1 MASNTPYLVREQPP
15 KALIYLL
22 LVAGLV
28 AITYAIIAQ
37 KLLIALAIVCL
48 PIVILAVAY
57 GFQNP
62 YFVYLLYATYA
73 FFFTT
78 ISRYTL
84 KVKLSVGLDII
95 LVYLS
100 VSLLVVFYL
109 KKTNFRLKDAVN
121 IFTLSYIAWIIFIL
135 LQFCLLYTS
144 PSPRDCS

>member
-62 YFVYLLYATYA
+62 FIYYMLPMPFFSQLSLVILL
-73 FFFTT
+73 
-78 ISRYTL
+78 
-84 KVKLSVGLDII
+84 KLS
-95 LVYLS
+95 
-100 VSLLVVFYL
+100 
-109 KKTNFRLKDAVN
+109 
-121 IFTLSYIAWIIFIL
+121 
-135 LQFCLLYTS
+135 
-144 PSPRDCS
+144 

>member
-37 KLLIALAIVCL
+37 KLLAIVCL

-100 VSLLVVFYL
+100 VSL
-109 KKTNFRLKDAVN
+109 
-121 IFTLSYIAWIIFIL
+121 I
-135 LQFCLLYTS
+135 
-144 PSPRDCS
+144 